1 MLFKLSV
8 RNMKK
13 SFKDYAI
20 YFLTLVLGVA
30 IFYMFNSLDSQ
41 QAMLKVSES
50 TRKLIGLMIDILGVV
65 SIFIAIVLGFLIVYA
80 NNFLVNRRKKEFGIY
95 MTLGMG
101 RRQISKIIL
110 LETLLIGILSL
121 AVGIFIGIFG
131 SQLMSILVAKLFEA
145 DMSEFTFI
153 FSLPACIKTCIYF
166 AVMFLAVMIF
176 NTITISKY
184 KLINL
189 LTAVRK
195 NEIVKIKNPIV
206 SILVFLV
213 SVVILGYAYWKV
225 TGGINELDT
234 IDKIIGPIIMGTVG
248 TIGIFWSLSG
258 FILRVIQSRKKIYL
272 KGTNMF
278 VLRQLNNKINTTVIS
293 MSVICIMLF
302 MTISILSS
310 SISVQTSMDSELEE
324 MTPVDLNLYKTANL
338 PESYTNP
345 KTGKITNYT
354 EKQIEDSKRPITYT
368 LESNGYDINNL
379 KDIEEVIIY
388 TIPGLTWEKS
398 LGNYFEEAKSNFPM
412 LAYDTPETILK
423 VSDYNKIAKLY
434 GLEQYN
440 LKDNEYMVLCD
451 FDTMVELR
459 NEALKE
465 NKTIN
470 IEGKEYYSKY
480 DECKSGFL
488 NMSTSHTNTGIILF
502 PDSFEF
508 KEEWKE
514 QYFLAANYNVETE
527 EEKQIL
533 DKSFTDEDNNVLYE
547 KLEQNGIVLDGMTK
561 IVIIESSK
569 GLATIIIFISIYLG
583 IIFLIASSAILALK
597 QLTESSDN
605 KQRYAILRKIGCDEK
620 MINKALF
627 RQIAIFFMIPLVIAI
642 IHSIFGIKFALTVMS
657 VLATP
662 EELLPSI
669 IATAAVIGAIYGLY
683 FLATYLGSKNIIKE
697 EE

>member
-8 RNMKK
+8 KNMKK

-41 QAMLKVSES
+41 QAMLQVSES
-50 TRKLIGLMIDILGVV
+50 TRKLIALMIDMLGVV
-65 SIFIAIVLGFLIVYA
+65 SVFIAIILGFLIVYA

-101 RRQISKIIL
+101 KRQISKIIL

-121 AVGIFIGIFG
+121 LVGIFIGVFA
-131 SQLMSILVAKLFEA
+131 SQFMSILVAKLFEA
-145 DMSEFTFI
+145 DMSEFTFV
-153 FSLPACIKTCIYF
+153 FSSGACIKTCIYF

-195 NEIVKIKNPIV
+195 NEKVKMKNPILSV
-206 SILVFLV
+206 FVFLT
-213 SVVILGYAYWKV
+213 SAGILGYAYWKV

-234 IDKIIGPIIMGTVG
+234 IEKILGPILMGTIG

-258 FILRVIQSRKKIYL
+258 FILRVIQSSKKIYL
-272 KGTNMF
+272 RGTNMF
-278 VLRQLNNKINTTVIS
+278 VLRQLNNKINTTVVS

-310 SISVQTSMDSELEE
+310 SISVQNSMDTELEE
-324 MTPVDLNLYKTANL
+324 MTPVDLNLFKAANL
-338 PESYTNP
+338 PDSYVSSYSG
-345 KTGKITNYT
+345 KTIYYT
-354 EKQIEDSKRPITYT
+354 EEQKADSRKSIVDTLKQ
-368 LESNGYDINNL
+368 NGYDISKL
-379 KDIEEVIIY
+379 KDIVEIPIY
-388 TIPGLTWEKS
+388 TVPEWTWKYS
-398 LGNYFEEAKSNFPM
+398 LGNYYETAKAQYSM
-412 LAYDTPETILK
+412 LAYDTPETLIK
-423 VSDYNKIAKLY
+423 VSDYNKIASLY
-434 GLEQYN
+434 GQEQYSLN
-440 LKDNEYMVLCD
+440 DDEYIVLCD
-451 FDTMVELR
+451 FDSMVELR
-459 NEALKE
+459 NAALKE
-465 NKTIN
+465 NCDIQVN
-470 IEGKEYYSKY
+470 GKIYHAKY
-480 DECKSGFL
+480 NECQSGFI
-488 NMSTSHTNTGIILF
+488 NMSSSHTNTGVILL
-502 PDSFEF
+502 PDSFEW

-514 QYFLAANYNVETE
+514 QKFLAANYNADTE
-527 EEKQIL
+527 EGKQEINKEFA
-533 DKSFTDEDNNVLYE
+533 DDDS
-547 KLEQNGIVLDGMTK
+547 KLSENLSAKGIRLDGMTK
-561 IVIIESSK
+561 ITLIEASK
-569 GLATIIIFISIYLG
+569 GLSSIIIFIAIYLG

-605 KQRYAILRKIGCDEK
+605 KQRYNILRKIGCDEK
-620 MINKALF
+620 MINQALF
-627 RQIAIFFMIPLVIAI
+627 RQIAIFFMLPLVLAI
-642 IHSIFGIKFALTVMS
+642 IHSIFGIKFALTVLV
-657 VLATP
+657 VLAKP

-669 IATAAVIGAIYGLY
+669 IVTAVVMGIIYGLY